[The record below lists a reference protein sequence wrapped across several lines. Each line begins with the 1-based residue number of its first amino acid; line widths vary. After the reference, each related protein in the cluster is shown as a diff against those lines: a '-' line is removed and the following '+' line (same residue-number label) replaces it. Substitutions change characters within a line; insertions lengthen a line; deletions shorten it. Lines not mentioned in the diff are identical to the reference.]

1 MFFCS
6 RMCGHSRLWAL
17 DMHTNKYVCSEAPAH
32 CNKHSC
38 VYLSMCSY
46 VHVKTL
52 KQTHSADL
60 LHVQWGNISN
70 KHAQYSC
77 LSLTLHAQHLQH

>member
-32 CNKHSC
+32 CNKQLRLFEYVLLCTCKNTQTNTLSRFTSC
-38 VYLSMCSY
+38 AMGRYF
-46 VHVKTL
+46 K
-52 KQTHSADL
+52 
-60 LHVQWGNISN
+60 
-70 KHAQYSC
+70 
-77 LSLTLHAQHLQH
+77 